1 MRFSLASLAL
11 VAVAAFAG
19 DFYPR
24 GSGTRVQCHRT
35 ANRDVPEN
43 TLASLEA
50 AARLGCEI
58 VEIDVARTLDGELVL
73 LHDGPIDRISSGSGE
88 VEQLTYAELRLY
100 DAGAWMNPRFA
111 GLRAPRLVDALRR
124 ARDLRLKLILDL
136 KSAGITQQVLALAR
150 REQMED
156 QVRFGGL
163 AEAMPAPRIMIWQ
176 PGQTR
181 AAVEQLQREGIVVV
195 ANFSANDQELDL
207 AGMRAAVAAGVD
219 VLNTDHPLLASAA
232 VGRPV
237 AEKVGQLRAA
247 ARAGDLTAIAE
258 LPLYLDFDSAPLL
271 SDLAADP
278 RPAVSRAAAAALV
291 EMKRVDLL
299 RPLLNQPGAA
309 TLANAAWALGMLAD
323 RPSGGRLLG
332 LVAHADPAVRREA
345 MLALA
350 RLGTPVPRPIL
361 IPRLTDPDPLMAG
374 YAAMA
379 AARGRD
385 RKAAHF
391 VKLAAESLR
400 QRIAVFQREKLDPVR
415 GQRPAPELLAET
427 LALYRG
433 YQKVTAAMTLLPD
446 RELLWEEAQRAA
458 RDMTSISAWT
468 AAYQLWDAPPGEAA
482 RWIPLLAHADAGV
495 RARALWSLFK
505 TPGIRH
511 DHEIFRLRLPPL

>member
-278 RPAVSRAAAAALV
+278 RPAVSRAAA
-291 EMKRVDLL
+291 D
-299 RPLLNQPGAA
+299 
-309 TLANAAWALGMLAD
+309 
-323 RPSGGRLLG
+323 
-332 LVAHADPAVRREA
+332 
-345 MLALA
+345 
-350 RLGTPVPRPIL
+350 
-361 IPRLTDPDPLMAG
+361 
-374 YAAMA
+374 
-379 AARGRD
+379 
-385 RKAAHF
+385 F

-511 DHEIFRLRLPPL
+511 DHEIFQLRLPLL